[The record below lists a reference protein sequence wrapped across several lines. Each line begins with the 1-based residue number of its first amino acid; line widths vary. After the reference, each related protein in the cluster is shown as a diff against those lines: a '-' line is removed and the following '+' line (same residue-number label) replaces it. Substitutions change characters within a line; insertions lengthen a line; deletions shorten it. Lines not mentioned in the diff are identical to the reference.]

1 MINPDLDNGQ
11 TNGAGAN
18 WSGRGGARIESDPS
32 SEDCRVKVKRVMTM
46 MMIIMT
52 MIMAKSKNNHDDDD
66 DNDKN

>member
-32 SEDCRVKVKRVMTM
+32 PEDCRVKVKRGMTM
-46 MMIIMT
+46 MMIITTMLMT
-52 MIMAKSKNNHDDDD
+52 ETKNNDHD
-66 DNDKN
+66 NVKN